1 MKAMLLAALV
11 LFTVACAG
19 VRPVTVDFHLP
30 ALESG
35 TFIDSFY
42 RQGWEQLRQGD
53 SEAAYR
59 SFQNSVAPL
68 DRKQAAFGYVFLARR
83 KYSAAGEQFARALES
98 NPANL
103 EAGMGRAMILELEG
117 RTPEA
122 FRAYGDLLLQA
133 PADAW
138 IKLKYE
144 SIRADATQAHLL
156 EAEQAKGQDDAR
168 YLRALEQASFYSPD
182 MTAITLQIAEHHY
195 ARDELQLSLPRYEA
209 VLEKEPHNE
218 DVLLKLAA
226 IYEKSEKFDLA
237 IVTLDRLL
245 ALKPGDPFLEG
256 EKRRLR
262 DRFQEVTLPEKFKR
276 IFFKT
281 EINREELAALI
292 GFYFDRHLELDR
304 APEILTDIDGSF
316 AREQIIKT
324 VTAGIMRARPDHSF
338 QRFAAPDRARFAVTL
353 QALID
358 YLKGKGRVLRF
369 TPLTQTP
376 VAADLSPLHKEY
388 AAITLLLNSQVLAL
402 DADGL
407 FNPTRP
413 VAPAE
418 VITALKKIFNAIED
432 E

>member
-11 LFTVACAG
+11 LLFVACGG

-35 TFIDSFY
+35 TFLDSFY

-68 DRKQAAFGYVFLARR
+68 DKKQAAFGYVFLAR
-83 KYSAAGEQFARALES
+83 KKFSAASEQFARALES

-133 PADAW
+133 PEDAW
-138 IKLKYE
+138 IRLKYE
-144 SIRADATQAHLL
+144 SIRSDATQAHLL
-156 EAEQAKGQDDAR
+156 EAEQAKGRDNSR

-182 MTAITLQIAEHHY
+182 MTAITLQIAEHYY
-195 ARDELQLSLPRYEA
+195 AEGDLQRSLPRYEA

-218 DVLLKLAA
+218 AVLLKLAA
-226 IYEKSEKFDLA
+226 IYEKKEKLDLA

-245 ALKPGDPFLEG
+245 ALKPGDPFLES
-256 EKRRLR
+256 EKKRVR

-281 EINREELAALI
+281 EVNREELAALV
-292 GFYFDRHLELDR
+292 GFYFDRYIEMDR
-304 APEILTDIDGSF
+304 SPEIITDIDGSF

-324 VTAGIMRARPDHSF
+324 VTAGILRALPDHTF
-338 QRFAAPDRARFAVTL
+338 ARFVTPDRARFAVTL

-358 YLKGKGRVLRF
+358 YLRQKGHVLRF
-369 TPLTQTP
+369 TPLTAAP
-376 VAADLSPLHKEY
+376 VIADLSPLHKEFQ
-388 AAITLLLNSQVLAL
+388 AISLLVNSQVLAL
-402 DADGL
+402 DHLGN
-407 FNPTRP
+407 FNPTNP
-413 VAPAE
+413 VSPSE
-418 VITALKKIFNAIED
+418 VIFALKKIFNAIEN
-432 E
+432 